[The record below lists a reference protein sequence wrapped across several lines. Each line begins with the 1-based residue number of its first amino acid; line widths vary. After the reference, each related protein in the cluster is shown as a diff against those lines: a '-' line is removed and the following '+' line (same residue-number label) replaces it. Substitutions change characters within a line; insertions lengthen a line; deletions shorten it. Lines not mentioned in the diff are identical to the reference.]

1 MNYID
6 YILLGILLVGFIL
19 GYKDGIVRKI
29 IGVAGFVIGIY
40 LAIKLSGPASVFL
53 TPVFNNEPYLARII
67 GGLIIFLGII
77 FLSSILK
84 RVLHPADK
92 VNNFLNQLIG
102 GIAGMLQIL
111 IFASLFLL
119 LLNIFEFP
127 SEEERKESILYSSV
141 YSVVP
146 SIIDLVLGSGVDANS
161 FINDYI
167 ESAEEVPDSVN
178 SIDST
183 NTPEK

>member
-6 YILLGILLVGFIL
+6 YTLLGVLLTGFIL

-40 LAIKLSGPASVFL
+40 LAVKLSGPASVFL
-53 TPVFNNEPYLARII
+53 TPVFNNEQYLAQII

-77 FLSSILK
+77 LLSSVLK
-84 RVLHPADK
+84 RILHPADK
-92 VNNFLNQLIG
+92 VNNFINQLIG
-102 GIAGMLQIL
+102 GIAGALQIL

-119 LLNIFEFP
+119 FLNVFEFP
-127 SEEERKESILYSSV
+127 SEKDRKESVLYSSV

-146 SIIDLVLGSGVDANS
+146 SIIDFILGKGVDANS

-167 ESAEEVPDSVN
+167 ESAGSSDSLKSV
-178 SIDST
+178 DST
-183 NTPEK
+183 KTPAE